1 MERGRLQKVP
11 LNWTCVL
18 EILFITDLSGA
29 GDAGWDQSY
38 KTFFGRIFFGQ
49 SYKGFFIEEPLPFS
63 ATPAPCWWLRLKL
76 NYASLLVM

>member
-49 SYKGFFIEEPLPFS
+49 SYKGFFINSTVETEQKFTVI
-63 ATPAPCWWLRLKL
+63 ATLQLQITSVEL
-76 NYASLLVM
+76 